1 MNSPASGAPWEKL
14 LDGRFNS
21 RQPRRTLWHLFSDQ
35 RGRVFGAVT
44 LYVIK
49 QTPASLMP
57 LAVGMIV
64 DALTAGGGDAF
75 RKILFI
81 AAAYFLLLLQNPFV
95 HTAFVRLMSGALRHM
110 QFNLR
115 SALVERLQQLSITFY
130 EEKQSSALQT
140 KLLRDVDAIDGL
152 CRHLLHTG
160 LNGLLVILYV
170 TVIALV
176 KQPLL
181 ALYFLVTVPAGVA
194 LLKLFDRRFKE
205 QYRAMRVETEQMNA
219 RVGEMLQMLP
229 VTRAH
234 GLESIETRNVRGV
247 FERIRERGLQVDTL
261 TAFFAS
267 SSWFTFMC
275 FQLACLVFS
284 AWLVIHH
291 RISVGDA
298 VMYHTYFG
306 MLIGAVQQ
314 FLSVFPALAQ
324 GADAIRSLGEVLEAE
339 PVERN
344 EGKAPAPSPLRGEL
358 VFEDVSFRYPRG
370 REVALQDISL
380 RIAAGETVAFVGES
394 GAGKSTLVNLAIGFR
409 QPTTGCVKL
418 DGHDLRELDLR
429 TYRRQIGVVPQTTLL
444 FNGTLRENVTYG
456 LEQVSDDTLGKIMA
470 DANLAEFVRLLP
482 QGLDTPLGEGGA
494 QLSGGQRQRLAIARA
509 LVRNPRLVIL
519 DEATSALDT
528 ESERLVQEALVRLT
542 QGRTTLIV
550 AHRFSTIRHAHRIIV
565 LHRGQIV
572 EQGTQAELMNR
583 RDNFTGWRNYS
594 RSFKGRRLDRNESL
608 RVARRLQGQGFT
620 KKRVAADVRRRT
632 QITVDAEVRI
642 HRQIESPPS
651 ASLPRRLQSDVLHDP
666 VADVSR
672 RTSNKG
678 A

>member
-1 MNSPASGAPWEKL
+1 MPDSIASIRKMEVSPPAWEKL
-14 LDGRFNS
+14 LDGRFES
-21 RQPRRTLWHLFSDQ
+21 KRPGRTLWNLFSDQ
-35 RGRVFGAVT
+35 RGRVAGAVA

-49 QTPASLMP
+49 QSPASLLP

-64 DALTAGGGDAF
+64 DALTKGGDGAF

-81 AAAYFLLLLQNPFV
+81 AAGYFLLLLQNPLV
-95 HTAFVRLMSGALRHM
+95 HTSFVRLMSGALRHM

-130 EEKQSSALQT
+130 EERQTSALQT
-140 KLLRDVDAIDGL
+140 KILRDVDAIDGL
-152 CRHLLHTG
+152 CRHLMHTG

-170 TVIALV
+170 TIIALV

-205 QYRAMRVETEQMNA
+205 QYQAMRVETEQMNA

-234 GLESIETRNVRGV
+234 GLESVETRDVRSV
-247 FERIRERGLQVDTL
+247 FERIRERGMQVDTL
-261 TAFFAS
+261 TEFFAS

-284 AWLVIHH
+284 AWLVVHH

-324 GADAIRSLGEVLEAE
+324 GADAVRSLGEVLEAE
-339 PVERN
+339 QLERN
-344 EGKAPAPSPLRGEL
+344 EGKPSAPNPLRGEI
-358 VFEDVSFRYPRG
+358 VFENVSFNYPRG
-370 REVALQDISL
+370 REVALSEISL
-380 RIAAGETVAFVGES
+380 QIKPGETIAFVGES

-409 QPTTGCVKL
+409 QPTTGSVKL
-418 DGHDLRELDLR
+418 DGRDLRAMDLR

-444 FNGTLRENVTYG
+444 FDGTLRENVTYG
-456 LEQVSDDTLGKIMA
+456 LEQVSDATLWKILA
-470 DANLAEFVRLLP
+470 DANLTEFVRALP
-482 QGLDTPLGEGGA
+482 QGLDTPLGESGA
-494 QLSGGQRQRLAIARA
+494 RLSGGQRQRLAIARA

-528 ESERLVQEALVRLT
+528 ESEQLVQSALVRLT
-542 QGRTTLIV
+542 QDRTTLIV
-550 AHRFSTIRHAHRIIV
+550 AHRFSTIRHAHRIVV
-565 LHRGQIV
+565 LHGGRIV
-572 EQGTQAELMNR
+572 ETGTQAELLAQR
-583 RDNFTGWRNYS
+583 GQF
-594 RSFKGRRLDRNESL
+594 FRL
-608 RVARRLQGQGFT
+608 AALQ
-620 KKRVAADVRRRT
+620 
-632 QITVDAEVRI
+632 TVKPA
-642 HRQIESPPS
+642 
-651 ASLPRRLQSDVLHDP
+651 
-666 VADVSR
+666 
-672 RTSNKG
+672 
-678 A
+678 

>member
-1 MNSPASGAPWEKL
+1 MNPSAHSAPWENL
-14 LDGRFNS
+14 LDGRFDS
-21 RQPRRTLWHLFSDQ
+21 KHPRRTLWNLFSDQ
-35 RGRVFGAVT
+35 RGRVFGAAV
-44 LYVIK
+44 LFVVK

-64 DALTAGGGDAF
+64 DALTTGGNGAF

-81 AAAYFLLLLQNPFV
+81 AGVYFLLLLQNPFV
-95 HTAFVRLMSGALRHM
+95 HTSFVRLMSGALRHM

-152 CRHLLHTG
+152 CRHLMNTG
-160 LNGLLVILYV
+160 LNGLLVITYV

-181 ALYFLVTVPAGVA
+181 AVYFLVTVPAGVA

-234 GLESIETRNVRGV
+234 GLESIETSSVRGV

-261 TAFFAS
+261 TEFFAS

-284 AWLVIHH
+284 AWLVVHH

-298 VMYHTYFG
+298 VMYNTYFG

-324 GADAIRSLGEVLEAE
+324 GADAIRSLGEVLEAG
-339 PVERN
+339 PLERN
-344 EGKAPAPSPLRGEL
+344 KGKPPAPSPLRGEI
-358 VFEDVSFRYPRG
+358 VFDNVSFSYPHG
-370 REVALQDISL
+370 REMALQDVSL
-380 RIAAGETVAFVGES
+380 NIAAGETVAFVGES

-409 QPTTGCVKL
+409 QPTAGCVKL
-418 DGHDLRELDLR
+418 DGRDLRELDLR

-444 FNGTLRENVTYG
+444 FNGSLRENVMYG
-456 LEQVSDDTLGKIMA
+456 LEKVSDETLWKIMA
-470 DANLAEFVRLLP
+470 DANLAEFVRSLP
-482 QGLDTPLGEGGA
+482 KGLDTPLGESGA

-528 ESERLVQEALVRLT
+528 ESERLVQEALVHLT

-565 LHRGQIV
+565 LERGHIV
-572 EQGTQAELMNR
+572 EQGTQEELM
-583 RDNFTGWRNYS
+583 
-594 RSFKGRRLDRNESL
+594 GR
-608 RVARRLQGQGFT
+608 QGQFYRLARMQSIVQGEPVP
-620 KKRVAADVRRRT
+620 K
-632 QITVDAEVRI
+632 
-642 HRQIESPPS
+642 
-651 ASLPRRLQSDVLHDP
+651 AS
-666 VADVSR
+666 
-672 RTSNKG
+672 
-678 A
+678 

>member
-1 MNSPASGAPWEKL
+1 VNTAEAAPPTWEKL

-21 RQPRRTLWHLFSDQ
+21 QQPGRTLWNLFADQ
-35 RGRVFGAVT
+35 RGRVAAAVT

-57 LAVGMIV
+57 LAVGMII
-64 DALTAGGGDAF
+64 DALTAGGEGAF
-75 RKILFI
+75 RKILWI
-81 AAAYFLLLLQNPFV
+81 AGGYFLLLLQNPFV
-95 HTAFVRLMSGALRHM
+95 HTSFVRLMSGTLRHM

-115 SALVERLQQLSITFY
+115 SALAERLQQLSITFY

-140 KLLRDVDAIDGL
+140 KILRDVDAIDGL

-170 TVIALV
+170 TIIALV

-194 LLKLFDRRFKE
+194 LLKLFDRRFRE
-205 QYRAMRVETEQMNA
+205 QYQAMRVETEQMNA

-234 GLESIETRNVRGV
+234 GLESVETRGVRGV

-261 TAFFAS
+261 TEFFAS

-284 AWLVIHH
+284 AWLVVHH

-324 GADAIRSLGEVLEAE
+324 GADAVRSLGEVLEAE
-339 PVERN
+339 QVEHNDGKPTAPV
-344 EGKAPAPSPLRGEL
+344 PLRGEIA
-358 VFEDVSFRYPRG
+358 FENVSFGYPRG
-370 REVALQDISL
+370 REVALQEIQL
-380 RIAAGETVAFVGES
+380 HIQPGETIAFVGES

-409 QPTTGCVKL
+409 QPTAGRVTL
-418 DGHDLRELDLR
+418 DGRDLRELDLR
-429 TYRRQIGVVPQTTLL
+429 TYRRQIGVVPQQTLL

-456 LEQVSDDTLGKIMA
+456 LEKVFDDTLWQILA
-470 DANLAEFVRLLP
+470 DANLAEFVRSLP
-482 QGLDTPLGEGGA
+482 QGLDTPLGESGTR
-494 QLSGGQRQRLAIARA
+494 LSGGQRQRLAIARA

-528 ESERLVQEALVRLT
+528 ESERLVQEAVVRLT
-542 QGRTTLIV
+542 KDRTTLIV
-550 AHRFSTIRHAHRIIV
+550 AHRFSTIRHAHRIVV
-565 LHRGQIV
+565 LQAGRIV
-572 EQGTQAELMNR
+572 ELGTQAELMAKAGQ
-583 RDNFTGWRNYS
+583 FY
-594 RSFKGRRLDRNESL
+594 RL
-608 RVARRLQGQGFT
+608 AKLQAVSAT
-620 KKRVAADVRRRT
+620 KS
-632 QITVDAEVRI
+632 DA
-642 HRQIESPPS
+642 
-651 ASLPRRLQSDVLHDP
+651 
-666 VADVSR
+666 
-672 RTSNKG
+672 
-678 A
+678 

>member
-1 MNSPASGAPWEKL
+1 MKDLLVKTIVKTRTDFAWEKL
-14 LDGRFNS
+14 LDGRFDS
-21 RQPRRTLWHLFSDQ
+21 KHPGRTLWNLFSDQ
-35 RGRVFGAVT
+35 RGRVAAAVV
-44 LYVIK
+44 LYIIK

-64 DALTAGGGDAF
+64 DSLTKGGDGAF
-75 RKILFI
+75 RKILWI
-81 AAAYFLLLLQNPFV
+81 AGGYFLLLLQNPFV
-95 HTAFVRLMSGALRHM
+95 HTSFVRLMSGSLRHM

-140 KLLRDVDAIDGL
+140 KILRDVDAIDGL
-152 CRHLLHTG
+152 CRHLMHTG

-170 TVIALV
+170 TIIALV

-205 QYRAMRVETEQMNA
+205 QYQAMRMETEQMNA

-234 GLESIETRNVRGV
+234 GLESVETRDVRSV

-261 TAFFAS
+261 TEFFAS
-267 SSWFTFMC
+267 SSWFTFMI

-284 AWLVIHH
+284 AWLVLHH

-324 GADAIRSLGEVLEAE
+324 GADAVRSLGEVLEAE
-339 PVERN
+339 QLERN
-344 EGKAPAPSPLRGEL
+344 EGKPSAPVPLRGEI
-358 VFEDVSFRYPRG
+358 VFENVGFSYPRG
-370 REVALQDISL
+370 REVALSEISL
-380 RIAAGETVAFVGES
+380 QIKPGETIAFVGES

-409 QPTTGCVKL
+409 QPTTGGVKL
-418 DGHDLRELDLR
+418 DGRDLRELDLR

-456 LEQVSDDTLGKIMA
+456 LEKVSDDVLWKILA
-470 DANLAEFVRLLP
+470 DANLTDFVRSLP
-482 QGLDTPLGEGGA
+482 QELDTPLGESGTL
-494 QLSGGQRQRLAIARA
+494 LSGGQRQRLAIARA

-542 QGRTTLIV
+542 KGRTTLIV
-550 AHRFSTIRHAHRIIV
+550 AHRFSTIRHAHRIVV
-565 LHRGQIV
+565 LHGGRIV
-572 EQGTQAELMNR
+572 ETGTQAELMANR
-583 RDNFTGWRNYS
+583 GQF
-594 RSFKGRRLDRNESL
+594 FRL
-608 RVARRLQGQGFT
+608 ATLQAVSGHVGE
-620 KKRVAADVRRRT
+620 A
-632 QITVDAEVRI
+632 
-642 HRQIESPPS
+642 
-651 ASLPRRLQSDVLHDP
+651 VLI
-666 VADVSR
+666 
-672 RTSNKG
+672 
-678 A
+678 

>member
-1 MNSPASGAPWEKL
+1 MNSSAHNVPWENL
-14 LDGRFNS
+14 LDGRFDS
-21 RQPRRTLWHLFSDQ
+21 KHPRRTLWNLFSDQ
-35 RGRVFGAVT
+35 HGRVFGAT
-44 LYVIK
+44 ALYIIK

-64 DALTAGGGDAF
+64 DALTTGGNGAF

-81 AAAYFLLLLQNPFV
+81 AAGYFLLLLQNPFV

-152 CRHLLHTG
+152 CRHLMHTG
-160 LNGLLVILYV
+160 LNGLLVITYV

-181 ALYFLVTVPAGVA
+181 AVYFLVTVPAGVA

-205 QYRAMRVETEQMNA
+205 QYRAMRIETEQMNA

-234 GLESIETRNVRGV
+234 GLESIETSSVRGV

-261 TAFFAS
+261 TEFFAS

-284 AWLVIHH
+284 AWLVVHH

-298 VMYHTYFG
+298 VMYNTYFG

-339 PVERN
+339 PLECN
-344 EGKAPAPSPLRGEL
+344 EGKPPAPSPLRGEI
-358 VFEDVSFRYPRG
+358 VFENVSFSYPRG

-380 RIAAGETVAFVGES
+380 NIAAGETVAFVGES

-409 QPTTGCVKL
+409 QPTVGCVKL
-418 DGHDLRELDLR
+418 DGRDLRELDLR

-456 LEQVSDDTLGKIMA
+456 LEKVSDDTLWKIMA

-482 QGLDTPLGEGGA
+482 QGLDTPLGESGA

-565 LHRGQIV
+565 LQRGRIV
-572 EQGTQAELMNR
+572 EQGTQEELMTR
-583 RDNFTGWRNYS
+583 
-594 RSFKGRRLDRNESL
+594 
-608 RVARRLQGQGFT
+608 QGQFY
-620 KKRVAADVRRRT
+620 RLA
-632 QITVDAEVRI
+632 Q
-642 HRQIESPPS
+642 
-651 ASLPRRLQSDVLHDP
+651 LQS
-666 VADVSR
+666 VSQEPAVR
-672 RTSNKG
+672 EE
-678 A
+678 

>member
-1 MNSPASGAPWEKL
+1 MEVSPPAWEKL
-14 LDGRFNS
+14 LDGRFDS
-21 RQPRRTLWHLFSDQ
+21 KHPRRTLWNLFSDQ
-35 RGRVFGAVT
+35 RGRVFGAAT
-44 LYVIK
+44 LYIIK

-64 DALTAGGGDAF
+64 DLLTKGGDGAF
-75 RKILFI
+75 RKILWI
-81 AAAYFLLLLQNPFV
+81 AAGYFLLLLQNPFV
-95 HTAFVRLMSGALRHM
+95 HTTFVRLMSGALRHM

-140 KLLRDVDAIDGL
+140 KILRDVDAIDGL
-152 CRHLLHTG
+152 CRHLMHTG
-160 LNGLLVILYV
+160 LNGLLVITYV
-170 TVIALV
+170 AVIALV

-234 GLESIETRNVRGV
+234 GLESIETSSVRGV

-261 TAFFAS
+261 TEFFAS

-284 AWLVIHH
+284 AWLVVHH

-324 GADAIRSLGEVLEAE
+324 GADAVRSLGEVLEAE
-339 PVERN
+339 PVEHN
-344 EGKAPAPSPLRGEL
+344 EGKPSAPVPLRGEI
-358 VFEDVSFRYPRG
+358 VFENVSFSYPRG
-370 REVALQDISL
+370 REVALSEISL
-380 RIAAGETVAFVGES
+380 QIKPGETIAFVGES

-409 QPTTGCVKL
+409 QPTTGRVKL
-418 DGHDLRELDLR
+418 DGRDLRELDLR

-456 LEQVSDDTLGKIMA
+456 LKKIADDALWKILA
-470 DANLAEFVRLLP
+470 DANLDEFVRALP
-482 QGLDTPLGEGGA
+482 LGLDTPLGESGA
-494 QLSGGQRQRLAIARA
+494 RLSGGQRQRLAIARA

-528 ESERLVQEALVRLT
+528 ESEQLVQEALVRLT
-542 QGRTTLIV
+542 KDRTTLIV
-550 AHRFSTIRHAHRIIV
+550 AHRFSTIRHAHRIVV
-565 LHRGQIV
+565 LHGGKIV
-572 EQGTQAELMNR
+572 EVGTQAELLAKQEQ
-583 RDNFTGWRNYS
+583 F
-594 RSFKGRRLDRNESL
+594 FRL
-608 RVARRLQGQGFT
+608 
-620 KKRVAADVRRRT
+620 
-632 QITVDAEVRI
+632 
-642 HRQIESPPS
+642 
-651 ASLPRRLQSDVLHDP
+651 ASLQS
-666 VADVSR
+666 VAGNVGDAVSI
-672 RTSNKG
+672 
-678 A
+678 

>member
-1 MNSPASGAPWEKL
+1 VAHSPQTTAWEKL
-14 LDGRFNS
+14 LDGRFDS
-21 RQPRRTLWHLFSDQ
+21 KHPRRTLWSLFADQ
-35 RGRVFGAVT
+35 HGRVFGAAA
-44 LYVIK
+44 LYIIK
-49 QTPASLMP
+49 QSPASLLP

-64 DALTAGGGDAF
+64 DVLTTGGAFSRILWIALG
-75 RKILFI
+75 
-81 AAAYFLLLLQNPFV
+81 YFLLLLQNPLV
-95 HTAFVRLMSGALRHM
+95 HTSFVRLMSGALRQM

-115 SALVERLQQLSITFY
+115 SALVGRLQELSLSFY
-130 EEKQSSALQT
+130 EEKPAGALQT

-152 CRHLLHTG
+152 CRHLMHTG
-160 LNGLLVILYV
+160 LNGVLVITYV
-170 TVIALV
+170 TIIALV

-205 QYRAMRVETEQMNA
+205 QYLAMRVETEQMNA

-234 GLESIETRNVRGV
+234 GLESIETRSVRGV

-261 TAFFAS
+261 TEFFAS
-267 SSWFTFMC
+267 SSWFTFMG

-284 AWLVIHH
+284 AWLVVHH

-324 GADAIRSLGEVLEAE
+324 GADAIRSLGEILEAGHLE
-339 PVERN
+339 VN
-344 EGKAPAPSPLRGEL
+344 QGKPAAPNPLRGEIT
-358 VFEDVSFRYPRG
+358 FENVGFSYPRG
-370 REVALQDISL
+370 REVALRGIALTIS
-380 RIAAGETVAFVGES
+380 AGETVAFVGES

-409 QPTTGCVKL
+409 QPTTGSVKL
-418 DGHDLRELDLR
+418 DGRDLRELDLR
-429 TYRRQIGVVPQTTLL
+429 TFRRQIGVVPQTTLL

-456 LEQVSDDTLGKIMA
+456 LEKVSDAALWQVLTE
-470 DANLAEFVRLLP
+470 ANLAEFIRSLP
-482 QGLDTPLGEGGA
+482 KGLDTPLGENGA

-528 ESERLVQEALVRLT
+528 ESERLVQEALLRLT
-542 QGRTTLIV
+542 RGRTTLIV
-550 AHRFSTIRHAHRIIV
+550 AHRFSTIRHAHRIVV

-572 EQGTQAELMNR
+572 EYGT
-583 RDNFTGWRNYS
+583 
-594 RSFKGRRLDRNESL
+594 
-608 RVARRLQGQGFT
+608 
-620 KKRVAADVRRRT
+620 AADLMAMAGHFFRL
-632 QITVDAEVRI
+632 A
-642 HRQIESPPS
+642 
-651 ASLPRRLQSDVLHDP
+651 RLQSTSLPDP
-666 VADVSR
+666 ARNAGVGSE
-672 RTSNKG
+672 SI
-678 A
+678 

>member
-1 MNSPASGAPWEKL
+1 MSALPPIAPWEKL
-14 LDGRFNS
+14 LDGRFDS
-21 RQPRRTLWHLFSDQ
+21 KHPGRTVWNLFSDQ
-35 RGRVFGAVT
+35 RGRVAAAVT
-44 LYVIK
+44 LYIIK

-64 DALTAGGGDAF
+64 DTLTTGGDGAF
-75 RKILFI
+75 RKILWI
-81 AAAYFLLLLQNPFV
+81 AAGYLLLLAQNPFV
-95 HTAFVRLMSGALRHM
+95 HTSFVRLMSGALRHM

-130 EEKQSSALQT
+130 EEKQSGALQT

-152 CRHLLHTG
+152 CRHLMHTG
-160 LNGLLVILYV
+160 LNGLLVITYV
-170 TVIALV
+170 IVIALV

-205 QYRAMRVETEQMNA
+205 QYQAMRVETEQMNA

-234 GLESIETRNVRGV
+234 GLESIETRSVRSV

-261 TAFFAS
+261 TEFFAS
-267 SSWFTFMC
+267 SSWFTFML

-284 AWLVIHH
+284 AWLVVHH

-314 FLSVFPALAQ
+314 FLSVFPAMAQ
-324 GADAIRSLGEVLEAE
+324 GADAVRSLGEVLEAE
-339 PVERN
+339 HVERN
-344 EGKAPAPSPLRGEL
+344 EGKPAAPNPLRGEIN
-358 VFEDVSFRYPRG
+358 FENVSFSYPRG
-370 REVALQDISL
+370 REVALREISL
-380 RIAAGETVAFVGES
+380 CIKAGETIAFVGES
-394 GAGKSTLVNLAIGFR
+394 GSGKSTLVNLAIGFR
-409 QPTTGCVKL
+409 QPTTGRIKL
-418 DGHDLRELDLR
+418 DGRDLRELDLR

-444 FNGTLRENVTYG
+444 FNGSLRENVTYG
-456 LEQVSDDTLGKIMA
+456 LEKVSDDTLWKILA
-470 DANLAEFVRLLP
+470 DANLAEFVRSLP
-482 QGLDTPLGEGGA
+482 QGLDTPLGESGTR
-494 QLSGGQRQRLAIARA
+494 LSGGQRQRLAIARA

-550 AHRFSTIRHAHRIIV
+550 AHRFSTIRHANRIVV
-565 LHRGQIV
+565 LQGGNIV
-572 EQGTQAELMNR
+572 EQGTHAELLAR
-583 RDNFTGWRNYS
+583 EGHFY
-594 RSFKGRRLDRNESL
+594 RL
-608 RVARRLQGQGFT
+608 A
-620 KKRVAADVRRRT
+620 
-632 QITVDAEVRI
+632 
-642 HRQIESPPS
+642 
-651 ASLPRRLQSDVLHDP
+651 RLQSV
-666 VADVSR
+666 
-672 RTSNKG
+672 TFG
-678 A
+678 ATGVV

>member
-1 MNSPASGAPWEKL
+1 MNPSATGAPWENL

-21 RQPRRTLWHLFSDQ
+21 QHPRRTLWNLFSDQ
-35 RGRVFGAVT
+35 RGRVFGAVA

-49 QTPASLMP
+49 QTPASIMP

-64 DALTAGGGDAF
+64 DALTGGAPGAF

-81 AAAYFLLLLQNPFV
+81 AAGYFLLLLQNPFV

-130 EEKQSSALQT
+130 EEKQTSALQT

-152 CRHLLHTG
+152 CRHLMHTG

-181 ALYFLVTVPAGVA
+181 AIYFLVTVPAGVA

-234 GLESIETRNVRGV
+234 GLESIETRNVRSV

-261 TAFFAS
+261 TEFFAS

-275 FQLACLVFS
+275 FQLACLIFS
-284 AWLVIHH
+284 AWLVVHH

-339 PVERN
+339 PVEHN
-344 EGKAPAPSPLRGEL
+344 EGKAPAPRPLRGEI
-358 VFEDVSFRYPRG
+358 VFENVSFRYPRG
-370 REVALQDISL
+370 REVALQGISL

-394 GAGKSTLVNLAIGFR
+394 GAGKSTLINLAIGFR

-418 DGHDLRELDLR
+418 DGRDLRELDLR

-470 DANLAEFVRLLP
+470 DANLAEFVRPLP
-482 QGLDTPLGEGGA
+482 KGLDTPLGEGGA

-542 QGRTTLIV
+542 RGRTTLIV

-572 EQGTQAELMNR
+572 EQGTQAELM
-583 RDNFTGWRNYS
+583 
-594 RSFKGRRLDRNESL
+594 GR
-608 RVARRLQGQGFT
+608 QGQFY
-620 KKRVAADVRRRT
+620 RLA
-632 QITVDAEVRI
+632 Q
-642 HRQIESPPS
+642 
-651 ASLPRRLQSDVLHDP
+651 LQSVI
-666 VADVSR
+666 R
-672 RTSNKG
+672 ETSVPPD
-678 A
+678 

>member
-1 MNSPASGAPWEKL
+1 MPDSIASIRKMEVSPPAWEKL
-14 LDGRFNS
+14 LDGRFES
-21 RQPRRTLWHLFSDQ
+21 KRPGRTLWNLFSDQ
-35 RGRVFGAVT
+35 RGRVAGAVA

-49 QTPASLMP
+49 QSPASLLP

-64 DALTAGGGDAF
+64 DALTKGSDGAF

-81 AAAYFLLLLQNPFV
+81 AAGYFLLLLQNPLV
-95 HTAFVRLMSGALRHM
+95 HTSFVRLMSGALRHM

-130 EEKQSSALQT
+130 EEKQTSALQT
-140 KLLRDVDAIDGL
+140 KILRDVDAIDGL
-152 CRHLLHTG
+152 CRHLMHTG

-170 TVIALV
+170 TIIALV

-205 QYRAMRVETEQMNA
+205 QYQAMRVETEQMNA

-234 GLESIETRNVRGV
+234 GLESVETRDVRSV
-247 FERIRERGLQVDTL
+247 FERIRERGMQVDTL
-261 TAFFAS
+261 TEFFAS

-284 AWLVIHH
+284 AWLVVHH

-324 GADAIRSLGEVLEAE
+324 GADAVRSLGEVLEAE
-339 PVERN
+339 QLERN
-344 EGKAPAPSPLRGEL
+344 EGKPSAPNPLRGEI
-358 VFEDVSFRYPRG
+358 VFENVSFNYPRG
-370 REVALQDISL
+370 REVALSEISL
-380 RIAAGETVAFVGES
+380 QIKPGETIAFVGES

-409 QPTTGCVKL
+409 QPTTGSVKL
-418 DGHDLRELDLR
+418 DGRDLRAMDLR

-444 FNGTLRENVTYG
+444 FDGTLRENVTYG
-456 LEQVSDDTLGKIMA
+456 LEQVSDATLWKILA
-470 DANLAEFVRLLP
+470 DANLTEFVRALP
-482 QGLDTPLGEGGA
+482 QGLDTPLGESGA
-494 QLSGGQRQRLAIARA
+494 RLSGGQRQRLAIARA

-528 ESERLVQEALVRLT
+528 ESEQLVQSALVRLT
-542 QGRTTLIV
+542 QDRTTLIV
-550 AHRFSTIRHAHRIIV
+550 AHRFSTIRHAHRIVV
-565 LHRGQIV
+565 LHGGRIV
-572 EQGTQAELMNR
+572 ETGTQAELLAQR
-583 RDNFTGWRNYS
+583 GQF
-594 RSFKGRRLDRNESL
+594 FRL
-608 RVARRLQGQGFT
+608 AALQ
-620 KKRVAADVRRRT
+620 
-632 QITVDAEVRI
+632 TVKPA
-642 HRQIESPPS
+642 
-651 ASLPRRLQSDVLHDP
+651 
-666 VADVSR
+666 
-672 RTSNKG
+672 
-678 A
+678 